1 MSKKVQDLTEFLE
14 NLSKSLNM
22 INSLFSVNSIDEG
35 LAAQSIS

>member
-22 INSLFSVNSIDEG
+22 IISLFSVNSIDEG
-35 LAAQSIS
+35 LAVQ